1 MFVSRLFY
9 RRPHIVEYG
18 RGKEYQKQSQHYS
31 YRPVYKRTR
40 ADYLFLVYN
49 LPFYTLL
56 YVAFNTAEDVR
67 YRTIC
72 TDCLFFPAEKVA

>member
-1 MFVSRLFY
+1 MDEERSIKNKASTIVTVQFTNERVRFIFFVVYIHLLY
-9 RRPHIVEYG
+9 IV
-18 RGKEYQKQSQHYS
+18 
-31 YRPVYKRTR
+31 
-40 ADYLFLVYN
+40 
-49 LPFYTLL
+49 L